1 MANRKLTELPTL
13 SPINFDSTD
22 LLYIVDVQTDISKKI
37 PYSLLAGDSLISLSA
52 YDSQNTLN
60 VNYLSGSIQSNTA
73 AIATLEGGAGN
84 LGTDI
89 DFLSSRIDSN
99 FNFLSANID
108 TKFDQTSGNILR
120 TDVDTLSGQVKNLD
134 LDANE
139 SFVNAESLNQGT
151 ISLSTTQDPPGNDTV
166 VNLGLL
172 TTDSPQFA
180 GLTVNGVNVPNQIN
194 TNTATIANIR
204 TLSGFTGTV
213 STTTTLTA
221 THYIPIIINGAS
233 YNLLL
238 NQ

>member
-37 PYSLLAGDSLISLSA
+37 PFSLLAGDSLVSLSA
-52 YDSQNTLN
+52 YDTKNTLN
-60 VNYLSGSIQSNTA
+60 VDYLSGSIDINIA

-99 FNFLSANID
+99 FNFLSTNID

-194 TNTATIANIR
+194 TNTAAIALNTSYVSQVSVTPTVETPVQSHTVPITIGGVTYKI
-204 TLSGFTGTV
+204 L
-213 STTTTLTA
+213 LA
-221 THYIPIIINGAS
+221 T
-233 YNLLL
+233 
-238 NQ
+238 